1 MLRLLEYYP
10 GILFLTTNSGI
21 EQLDPAIASRITVAL
36 EYKAFDLHSRKEIW
50 RASLSRVLTKSSP
63 DNNDS
68 KVITTTEILLS
79 DDNLTTLATRYDT
92 INGRQI
98 KNVVQLA
105 AIVCQYEQQLLTMEC
120 IHDVVEMTI
129 SSVSSTPNT

>member
-50 RASLSRVLTKSSP
+50 RASLARVLT
-63 DNNDS
+63 NS
-68 KVITTTEILLS
+68 KVTTPTEILLS

-105 AIVCQYEQQLLTMEC
+105 SIVCQYEQQLLTLEC
-120 IHDVVEMTI
+120 IHEVVEMTI